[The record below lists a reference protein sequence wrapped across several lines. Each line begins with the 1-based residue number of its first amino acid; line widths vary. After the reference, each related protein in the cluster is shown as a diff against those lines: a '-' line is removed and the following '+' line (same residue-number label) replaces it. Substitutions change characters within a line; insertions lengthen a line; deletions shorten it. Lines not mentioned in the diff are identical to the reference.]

1 MIFEY
6 RILKEKKLIIQYYGG
21 KSSLNDFYN
30 SITVVANNVDF
41 NPNMSILNDL
51 RDCEIITDE
60 KSISQLT
67 EFVKNNKELYA
78 KRKTAFL
85 TNSPKQVVFSTLLI
99 NLKNESLVSIK
110 VVSTIKSALMHLT
123 GNAEDYEL
131 INGIINKMKSK

>member
-1 MIFEY
+1 MA
-6 RILKEKKLIIQYYGG
+6 
-21 KSSLNDFYN
+21 ND
-30 SITVVANNVDF
+30 VDF

-67 EFVKNNKELYA
+67 EFVKNNKKLYA

>member
-67 EFVKNNKELYA
+67 EFVKNNKKLYA